1 MNLSELTEIHYRK
14 ALKAYL
20 YVALSLYVKHEAKIS
35 FWNDENFGDTANII
49 CSLNRAIEHL
59 LKLKLIKTDS
69 RLLYKS
75 PQDFIEYCIVN
86 KIPFSSE
93 LKNFYLECKKK
104 DLEQK
109 RLQLETYYF
118 LKTVD
123 FGESMKRVEEII
135 GTNVFDFKH
144 FIDIH
149 NLRNYLEH
157 NWSGKEEEFLRR
169 IIEVM
174 AYEAIPTIKEYIT
187 KVLGEDYKYFFD
199 ERLLEQMEE
208 LNEALRNN
216 HSIALNK
223 RYKAIKKLFKE
234 NPERC
239 CEEYS
244 YPMEYRNLFEIEISS
259 KCPICKNK
267 FLALFN
273 LEADYDYA
281 DGESYIAG
289 VYPKIRCLHCNKC
302 CFYIEGIDIKTYF
315 PDSSEIDLDEY
326 FKEDYEEYY

>member
-1 MNLSELTEIHYRK
+1 MNSYELTEIHYRK

-20 YVALSLYVKHEAKIS
+20 YVALSLYIKHEAKIS

-59 LKLKLIKTDS
+59 LKLKLIKIDN

-104 DLEQK
+104 DLEQ
-109 RLQLETYYF
+109 RRFQLETYYF

-135 GTNVFDFKH
+135 GINTFDFKY

-157 NWSGKEEEFLRR
+157 NWSGKEEEFLKR

-187 KVLGEDYKYFFD
+187 KVSWRRLQIFF
-199 ERLLEQMEE
+199 
-208 LNEALRNN
+208 
-216 HSIALNK
+216 
-223 RYKAIKKLFKE
+223 
-234 NPERC
+234 
-239 CEEYS
+239 
-244 YPMEYRNLFEIEISS
+244 
-259 KCPICKNK
+259 
-267 FLALFN
+267 
-273 LEADYDYA
+273 
-281 DGESYIAG
+281 
-289 VYPKIRCLHCNKC
+289 
-302 CFYIEGIDIKTYF
+302 
-315 PDSSEIDLDEY
+315 
-326 FKEDYEEYY
+326 